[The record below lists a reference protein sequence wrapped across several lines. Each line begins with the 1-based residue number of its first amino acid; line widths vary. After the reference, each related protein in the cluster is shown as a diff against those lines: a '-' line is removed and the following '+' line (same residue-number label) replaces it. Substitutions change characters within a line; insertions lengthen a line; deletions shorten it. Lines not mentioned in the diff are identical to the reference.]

1 MYYCGERLVVMF
13 ALRTTASLQRDKEV
27 TPDATYITQS
37 LTEPTVSQ
45 AMVVKKVEAVPNF
58 GYKS

>member
-1 MYYCGERLVVMF
+1 MF

-37 LTEPTVSQ
+37 LTEPTVSWLWLS
-45 AMVVKKVEAVPNF
+45 KKLKLCPILVTNREVNRNAN
-58 GYKS
+58 S